1 MIPLAPIF
9 TKSKEL
15 LEKLSLLLDKER
27 LAYND
32 SDSSRIV
39 HFAEQKHSL
48 LDELD
53 QLNEKRLNILIK
65 FNILDRKNPTEEQ
78 FKVWLGNQDSHFDS
92 LRFLVQDCD
101 SLLKECKTKNNTNSR
116 ILSTLQKRNKHLF
129 ELLQGHSGKN
139 KVYTS
144 SGSTRPI
151 SSKQTIGRA

>member
-1 MIPLAPIF
+1 MIPLAPVFI
-9 TKSKEL
+9 KSKEL

-27 LAYND
+27 HAYND
-32 SDSSRIV
+32 SDTSEIV
-39 HFAEQKHSL
+39 HLSEQKQSL
-48 LDELD
+48 LDEMD
-53 QLNEKRLNILIK
+53 QLNEKRINILIK
-65 FNILDRKNPTEEQ
+65 FNILDRKKPTEEE
-78 FKVWLGNQDSHFDS
+78 FKVWLDKQDSHFDDIR
-92 LRFLVQDCD
+92 LLIRECET
-101 SLLKECKTKNNTNSR
+101 LLKECKTKNHTNSR